1 MSNPL
6 GKVITKRK
14 GRRLVISDIHGCSQS
29 LRALLEKI
37 QLSEEDQLF
46 FLGDYVNKGPHSK
59 EVLNCLIDL
68 NSRNNTFFVLGNHD
82 LMLLNYLK
90 SEEDQ
95 LKAQLEDLNGSAF
108 FSLSDVDKTKYIS
121 FLEDLHHYF
130 ISDEFILV
138 HAGFNFNLQ
147 NPFLGR
153 EDMLNVR
160 SFYYDGSKAMN
171 KTIVHG
177 HYPHPKSEI
186 DQAID
191 EYQKVIPLDNG
202 CVYHRERDEMG
213 ELLCLNLDTMEL
225 ISQQNID

>member
-6 GKVITKRK
+6 GKVVSKPK

-29 LRALLEKI
+29 LQALLEKVK
-37 QLSEEDQLF
+37 LSDDDQLF
-46 FLGDYVNKGPHSK
+46 LLGDYVNKGPRNR
-59 EVLNCLIDL
+59 EVLDLLIELDKQ
-68 NSRNNTFFVLGNHD
+68 SNTFFVLGNHD
-82 LMLLNYLK
+82 LILLEYFT
-90 SEEDQ
+90 SEDDQ
-95 LKAQLEDLNGSAF
+95 RKAQLEELNGSVF
-108 FSLSDVDKTKYIS
+108 FDLPDSEKAKYVN
-121 FLEDLHHYF
+121 FLGDLHHYF

-171 KTIVHG
+171 KTIIHG

-186 DQAID
+186 EQAID

-202 CVYHRERDEMG
+202 CVYYKDREEMG
-213 ELLCLNLDTMEL
+213 ELLCLNLDSMEL
-225 ISQQNID
+225 ISQQNVD